1 MAEKPVKTVKARW
14 AAPFEAQLPNGQV
27 LVPGE
32 TVVDMPEP
40 EAEASDNW
48 EIVGRRKQASEDKG
62 GDS

>member
-1 MAEKPVKTVKARW
+1 MSDKLVKARW
-14 AAPFEAQLPNGQV
+14 VASYPAEMADKTQ

-32 TVVDMPEP
+32 TVVEIPKV

-48 EIVGRRKQASEDKG
+48 EIVGGSKAKAKD